1 MDYQKLLKDEFEI
14 IVQGMTEEELKKL
27 YEDMVSAQET
37 FDERI
42 NLEVSDI
49 LYDQSKSNR
58 F

>member
-27 YEDMVSAQET
+27 YEDMVSAQEIY
-37 FDERI
+37 DERI